1 MFQVMSFMS
10 DSDSNQVNRIL
21 AAATGRRRHA
31 HGPAPSKVRCN
42 YAALAYADDCF
53 GESKI
58 VRHGLAWPMPAHE
71 SASNLNSARAQVGMW
86 VISLS
91 K

>member
-10 DSDSNQVNRIL
+10 DSHANQVTRIL
-21 AAATGRRRHA
+21 VAATGRRHHA
-31 HGPAPSKVRCN
+31 RGATPSKFRCN
-42 YAALAYADDCF
+42 DAALAYADECF

-58 VRHGLAWPMPAHE
+58 VRDGLAWPMPPHE

-86 VISLS
+86 VISLL